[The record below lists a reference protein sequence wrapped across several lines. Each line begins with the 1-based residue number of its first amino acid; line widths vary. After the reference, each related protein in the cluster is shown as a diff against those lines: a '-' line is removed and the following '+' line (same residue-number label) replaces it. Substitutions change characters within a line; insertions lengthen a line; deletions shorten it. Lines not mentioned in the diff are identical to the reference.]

1 MHLNIDHCSAAL
13 VETVRHFPTLTR
25 LHGMMLDGRTLE
37 ALRALRS
44 LERLDLRLNGTLA
57 DLGPLADCTALRH
70 LCVLNCPKVAHV
82 DALAS
87 CEGLTSLDLSG
98 LYRLRAVDVM
108 SSLPLLAK
116 LKLCEATKLDL
127 APLGGCPSLKKLDLR
142 DASSLKGWAGLGRSL
157 SLQMLDLNNYGPR
170 LSAAQLG
177 ALIKCPSLRELDL
190 CSCEWAD
197 AAVLSAVAPLLRI
210 RHDAE
215 RPRGRRCRLREVD

>member
-1 MHLNIDHCSAAL
+1 
-13 VETVRHFPTLTR
+13 
-25 LHGMMLDGRTLE
+25 MMLDGRTLE

-82 DALAS
+82 DALAG

-215 RPRGRRCRLREVD
+215 RPRGRRRRLREVD